1 MDCIALQSRREN
13 RFGRRDL
20 EPRDEVKG
28 RATKQGRVDFELWKR
43 IGVRLVL
50 EEEWGT
56 QDSLLSVSVTIE
68 HVGNVGSG

>member
-1 MDCIALQSRREN
+1 M
-13 RFGRRDL
+13 
-20 EPRDEVKG
+20 
-28 RATKQGRVDFELWKR
+28 KQGRVKSELWKR

-56 QDSLLSVSVTIE
+56 QDSLLSVSVTME